1 MSRRFW
7 RGAGFRVT
15 YLFLT
20 LMRDEMLADR
30 VEIVSG
36 CNETETWKVAI
47 PFPPLH
53 TSVLA
58 PPYF

>member
-1 MSRRFW
+1 M
-7 RGAGFRVT
+7 T

-20 LMRDEMLADR
+20 LMRAEMLADR

-36 CNETETWKVAI
+36 RNETETWKGAI

>member
-1 MSRRFW
+1 M
-7 RGAGFRVT
+7 T

-58 PPYF
+58 PLYF